1 MNVPLILLLTIT
13 MVLIPFSCLGV
24 IADNSLYSTDFVDA
38 EGWET
43 NSNNSFYLDEQSG
56 RYHYLIEGGTGSY
69 AAFPLENP
77 YTGSFTLEFDVYP
90 IKTEEKSSFRFG
102 LGTANLDSQKGPL
115 VIAELNNQNE
125 ENAFSLVAISQENL
139 RSKTFS
145 IPGKENYS
153 GKRVRFEDGEEYHIR
168 LTWYPADSRVSMT
181 VTKPGEETPL
191 FSHFV
196 KVSGKIEEL
205 THLFMTSTGEG
216 QNGMKAEGFID
227 NICLN
232 ALSTVS
238 EQKTPS
244 VTETEITPTP
254 TLVTEPE
261 IEPMETIAPI
271 DTIPVRT
278 PLPAPPTPTPTQKS
292 GLCPIVGVF
301 ALFAAI
307 FLIKRA

>member
-1 MNVPLILLLTIT
+1 
-13 MVLIPFSCLGV
+13 
-24 IADNSLYSTDFVDA
+24 
-38 EGWET
+38 
-43 NSNNSFYLDEQSG
+43 
-56 RYHYLIEGGTGSY
+56 
-69 AAFPLENP
+69 
-77 YTGSFTLEFDVYP
+77 
-90 IKTEEKSSFRFG
+90 
-102 LGTANLDSQKGPL
+102 
-115 VIAELNNQNE
+115 
-125 ENAFSLVAISQENL
+125 
-139 RSKTFS
+139 
-145 IPGKENYS
+145 
-153 GKRVRFEDGEEYHIR
+153 
-168 LTWYPADSRVSMT
+168 MT

-261 IEPMETIAPI
+261 IEPMETIAP
-271 DTIPVRT
+271 VRT